1 MAQSKSDPVSFEG
14 MRGLFFYERIAF
26 RAPRAGEFFLSG
38 AIVSA
43 YLACHDMT
51 QEFAIV
57 RPAYR
62 ARRVIRYER
71 GEKV

>member
-1 MAQSKSDPVSFEG
+1 MIKSKPVEFEG
-14 MRGLFFYERIAF
+14 MRGLFFYERIGF

-43 YLACHDMT
+43 YLAQNDMT
-51 QEFAIV
+51 QQFAIA
-57 RPAYR
+57 RPTHR
-62 ARRVIRYER
+62 ARLVSRYER